1 MRANRREP
9 VSVPFWFQSLKI
21 CQHHRL
27 LKYLVARMAASY
39 IREQGLLLQNWF
51 EFIFRGVPVCLLCR
65 PIPWRR
71 VVDPSFP

>member
-27 LKYLVARMAASY
+27 LKSLVARMAASY
-39 IREQGLLLQNWF
+39 IRGHGPLLQDRSHF
-51 EFIFRGVPVCLLCR
+51 V
-65 PIPWRR
+65 
-71 VVDPSFP
+71 